1 MRTTKRDYKH
11 EYEKF
16 HSTLEARR
24 DRADRNR
31 RRNKAEKKGLVRKG
45 DGMHIHHTATTETV
59 MPASKNMGMKEKS
72 RLKGWLK
79 RRKKK

>member
-1 MRTTKRDYKH
+1 MRAKRNYKK

-16 HSTLEARR
+16 HSDPKAIEERR
-24 DRADRNR
+24 KRNGR
-31 RRNKAEKKGLVRKG
+31 RRKAMKEGRVKKG